1 MTVNLFKMF
10 GLYPLCIALLPV
22 LFLPFSPIGLDLQ
35 KGILAALLLGVV
47 LVLATYG
54 VVRSARRPALTA
66 PLLVLAVVPLLLV
79 SIGSAVLNGQF
90 GIAYVGMG
98 FEMGTIG
105 SLVLFCACA
114 LIGALANRAHIRL
127 FYTVFIGAVVVVVAS
142 AEVMLLLGRSLSDLA
157 FFAWPQ
163 MSFSIVAAL
172 LAAAVLADTE
182 RRIPRLAFGGAALF
196 LAVAFLFFF
205 YPTAALA
212 GGTVLA
218 VVALLQIWAAFA
230 KKRHLPLF
238 VSAVALLLL
247 VLFVSGFRAM
257 STLPLDVRLTPQITY
272 SVGSSIYLDTLKGS
286 LIGSGPDTFAVVWE
300 EERPSEFNQ
309 TPLWE
314 STFREGYSTLLTWL
328 VTFGFLGLFCFLLC
342 PLALL
347 VSTGRALWQG
357 SVALLFDGL
366 FVASALLVFF
376 VYGAAVFYTIDLS
389 LFLLGGVVFG
399 FCGRL
404 LTPAPPSIVERS
416 ILSRAVLAVGVFVCG
431 AVFVFVSVHQIA
443 AAYFHGQGIA
453 SFNSGEIVQAR
464 SLLGRSAEL
473 WPTSAYLRDASRA
486 SLEKVRQEATGPSAD
501 NDATKKGIAETR
513 RLARDAALSAP
524 KDFSVHL
531 SEGSILT
538 TFVIAG
544 VADLYPDAKAA
555 LTTAQELSPT
565 RPEIRYLQAVL
576 FSAIG
581 STTAALAEV
590 QESLRL
596 KSDYEP
602 AVALFKQLQG
612 Q

>member
-47 LVLATYG
+47 LILATYG
-54 VVRSARRPALTA
+54 IVRSARRPALSA

-114 LIGALANRAHIRL
+114 LISALANRAHIRL
-127 FYTVFIGAVVVVVAS
+127 FYAVFISAVVVVVAS
-142 AEVMLLLGRSLSDLA
+142 AGVMLLSGRLLSDLA

-172 LAAAVLADTE
+172 LVAAVLADSE
-182 RRIPRLAFGGAALF
+182 RRALRLVFGGAALF
-196 LAVAFLFFF
+196 LAVACLFFF
-205 YPTAALA
+205 YPTAALV
-212 GGTVLA
+212 GGAVL
-218 VVALLQIWAAFA
+218 VVAALFQIWRAFA
-230 KKRHLPLF
+230 EKRRFPLF
-238 VSAVALLLL
+238 VPAVALLLL
-247 VLFVSGFRAM
+247 ILYISGFRAI

-272 SVGSSIYLDTLKGS
+272 SVGSSVYLGTLKGS
-286 LIGSGPDTFAVVWE
+286 LVGSGPDTFATVWE
-300 EERPSEFNQ
+300 AGRPSAFNQ

-314 STFREGYSTLLTWL
+314 STFREGYSTVLTWL

-357 SVALLFDGL
+357 SGALLFDGL
-366 FVASALLVFF
+366 FAASALLVFF

-416 ILSRAVLAVGVFVCG
+416 VLARATAAVGVFAFGVACIFISG
-431 AVFVFVSVHQIA
+431 NQIT

-486 SLEKVRQEATGPSAD
+486 SLEKVRLEATGPNAD
-501 NDATKKGIAETR
+501 NDTTKKGIAETR
-513 RLARDAALSAP
+513 QLAREATLSAP
-524 KDFSVHL
+524 NDFSVHL

-544 VADLYPDAKAA
+544 VADLYPDAKAS
-555 LTTAQELSPT
+555 LSRAQELSPT
-565 RPEIRYLQAVL
+565 RPEIRYLQGVL

-581 STTAALAEV
+581 STTEALV
-590 QESLRL
+590 QVQTSLQL

-602 AVALFKQLQG
+602 AITLFKQLQG